1 MFIWL
6 IANWETIAAAL
17 TAVAAVANN
26 FKDRGAM
33 KEMAE
38 MFGEQEQSNTDI
50 LHYAQEKTK
59 KKALSYLTKK
69 LL

>member
-17 TAVAAVANN
+17 TAIAAVANN

-33 KEMAE
+33 NEMAE
-38 MFGEQEQSNTDI
+38 MFNDQEQSNTAI
-50 LHYAQEKTK
+50 LDYAKNAA
-59 KKALSYLTKK
+59 KKAALSFLTKK